1 MSLYIKKLIAQGEHQ
16 QQDFKQRIDDS
27 KKIAKTLVAF
37 ANSSG
42 GRILIGVKDNSKISG
57 IEPEEEFHM
66 IQGASDLYCKP
77 EVGFTSKVYKIENKA
92 VLEITVMKSTERPH
106 FAKMEDK
113 SWKAYIRKADN
124 NFLVNGV
131 QIKLWKF
138 EKKDHGEE
146 LTITEKEEK
155 LFSYLHD
162 NQYIS
167 FRKFC
172 NIMRQ
177 KPWKAEDTLA
187 KLISWDVLRMDR
199 TEKGWL
205 FTLN

>member
-1 MSLYIKKLIAQGEHQ
+1 MSLYIQKLIAQGEHQ

-42 GRILIGVKDNSKISG
+42 GRILIGIKDNGRISG
-57 IEPEEEFHM
+57 VDAEEEYHM

-77 EVGFTSKVYKIENKA
+77 EVEFNTKVFKIDNKA
-92 VLEITVMKSTERPH
+92 VLEITVLKSEERPH
-106 FAKMEDK
+106 YAKMEDN
-113 SWKAYIRKADN
+113 SWKAYVRKTDHN
-124 NFLVNGV
+124 YLVNGV

-138 EKKDHGEE
+138 EKKDQGEE
-146 LTITEKEEK
+146 LTITEREEK
-155 LFSYLHD
+155 VFKYLHK
-162 NQYIS
+162 NQYIT

-187 KLISWDVLRMDR
+187 KLIRWDVLRMDR
-199 TEKGWL
+199 TEKGWQ